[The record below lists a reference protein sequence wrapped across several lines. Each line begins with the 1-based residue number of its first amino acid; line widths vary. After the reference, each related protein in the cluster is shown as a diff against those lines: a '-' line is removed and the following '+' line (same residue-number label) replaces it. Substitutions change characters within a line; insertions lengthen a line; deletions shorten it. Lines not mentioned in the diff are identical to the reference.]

1 MGKVMRM
8 YTKMA
13 VGMGV
18 YVAAFCMIRLAD
30 VFLEW
35 CVEKFVL
42 ADCFLARLLS
52 QGGVFISVL
61 LMLIVTFALFL
72 TISISAFHDRHES
85 KVNKMMTVTFSC
97 LCSGIFV
104 YAALLM
110 QSLFTDGLAYW
121 WKGVNAT
128 CVSVIWIVDSVSIMA
143 INWIFALLSPFMVF
157 IMAKLGSVVDEME
170 K

>member
-1 MGKVMRM
+1 MKM

-13 VGMGV
+13 VGIGV
-18 YVAAFCMIRLAD
+18 YVAAFCLIWLAD
-30 VFLEW
+30 IFLEG

-42 ADCFLARLLS
+42 ADCFWARLLS
-52 QGGVFISVL
+52 QGGIFISVL

-72 TISISAFHDRHES
+72 TISISAFHDRHE
-85 KVNKMMTVTFSC
+85 NKANKIMTVTFSC

-110 QSLFTDGLAYW
+110 QSLFSAGLAYW

-128 CVSVIWIVDSVSIMA
+128 CVSAIWIVDSVSIMA
-143 INWIFALLSPFMVF
+143 INWIFALFSPFTVL
-157 IMAKLGSVVDEME
+157 IMAKLGSAIDKME
-170 K
+170 R